1 MLDFLVFVLYIQEVK
16 NISYNEAK
24 IEASNICENVFFDTR
39 YNNNPE
45 VIEVCEKEVWMKSF
59 TWVYNK

>member
-16 NISYNEAK
+16 NMSYNEAK

-39 YNNNPE
+39 YNNNPK
-45 VIEVCEKEVWMKSF
+45 VIEVCESVWRESF
-59 TWVYNK
+59 P